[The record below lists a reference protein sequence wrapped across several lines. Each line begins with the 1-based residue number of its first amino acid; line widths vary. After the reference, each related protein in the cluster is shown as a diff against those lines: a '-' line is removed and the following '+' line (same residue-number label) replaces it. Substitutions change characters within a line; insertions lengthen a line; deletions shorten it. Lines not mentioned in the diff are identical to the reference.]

1 MVSSKTIK
9 STARTN
15 LRGNWSQACVV
26 AIVLLSAVFVSL
38 LLGELVIGVFKSVVF
53 GTKGEYTLIG
63 FFVALAVSMCTF
75 VLSLPVIQGVIRWF
89 WALII
94 DSELPLSE
102 LFYYYSSPKLFSK
115 TLMLYVRVIVRYIV
129 TAVICF
135 APSVAIWLAGENA
148 LQKLREYANA
158 LPLFS
163 VKPIAVFFAVIGLI
177 FFLKF
182 AFKTSF
188 SMVLI
193 VIDER
198 LDYIDAI
205 LLSKKICAK
214 KRFLSVYIFL
224 SYFGWLLVSL
234 LGITMLYTLPFML
247 CSYVVSAR
255 FAITNYRIENKIT
268 DMDFIVKN

>member
-15 LRGNWSQACVV
+15 LRGNWAQACVV

-38 LLGELVIGVFKSVVF
+38 LLGELIIGVFEPVVF
-53 GTKGEYTLIG
+53 GTKGDYTLIG
-63 FFVALAVSMCTF
+63 FFIALAVSISTF
-75 VLSLPVIQGVIRWF
+75 VLSLPVIQGVVRWF

-102 LFYYYSSPKLFSK
+102 LFYYYSSPKLLSK

-135 APSVAIWLAGENA
+135 APAVAIWFAGNNA
-148 LQKLREYANA
+148 LQKLREYTDA

-163 VKPIAVFFAVIGLI
+163 IKPLAIFFALIGLI

-193 VIDER
+193 VIDEQ
-198 LDYIDAI
+198 LDYVDAI
-205 LLSKKICAK
+205 ALSKKICTK
-214 KRFLSVYIFL
+214 KRFLRVYIIL
-224 SYFGWLLVSL
+224 SYSGWLLVSL

-268 DMDFIVKN
+268 DMDFS